1 MESTATCAFCGSEA
15 PTSKMDMTGN
25 GWRCN
30 ACAVRSDL
38 AVVQGRPTG
47 MAEHLTPGELQTVV
61 EQGGKEAVLG
71 GLLALGGIAGTLL
84 SIASGAQIIIV
95 FSGAMVAGLGMLGH
109 GLYRRKQAQA
119 ALRHLPAARVIT
131 R

>member
-47 MAEHLTPGELQTVV
+47 MAEHLTPGELQDVV
-61 EQGGKEAVLG
+61 VQGAREAALG
-71 GLLALGGIAGTLL
+71 GVLALGGLGGTLL
-84 SIASGAQIIIV
+84 VIASGAPVVIV
-95 FSGAMVAGLGMLGH
+95 FSGAMIAGISMLGH

-119 ALRHLPAARVIT
+119 ALRHLPGARVVT